1 MKLIVPIIVSVFVL
15 SLPMSHA
22 DLITRFVVLKMPAK
36 EAPAVRTE
44 LASNGKKT
52 EAMDAVL
59 KIPGVSELAGF
70 KETDPWR
77 RDVGFLT
84 RETGNIVLEGQVR
97 KALGVQLV
105 LADADE
111 GTGLAEDLATDIVL
125 PTSATG
131 YREFENTGNCMISR
145 IGKWQERAC
154 WGDGT
159 ATLILWQYASAEGE
173 SDAGRLLTD
182 GGKDALWV
190 EMQWFKVTLSDLETI
205 TRSKP
210 ETRANALQWLST
222 RAKLWKDCGFRAR
235 PDDKISWR
243 DSRGKLSMEEGR
255 VVTKKEMFSLTATVS
270 ETDGKYQLAWEA
282 KSQTPELEDVP
293 THSKSATVTPG
304 TWEFVVIEGLTD
316 ANVVA
321 CRLSRDWR

>member
-1 MKLIVPIIVSVFVL
+1 MKSIIPTVVAALVL
-15 SLPMSHA
+15 FLPTSHA
-22 DLITRFVVLKMPAK
+22 ELIMRFVVLKMPAK

-44 LASNGKKT
+44 LASNGSKP

-77 RDVGFLT
+77 RDVGFLS
-84 RETGNIVLEGQVR
+84 RETGNIMLDGQMR

-111 GTGLAEDLATDIVL
+111 GIGLAEDLATDIVL

-182 GGKDALWV
+182 GVKDALWV
-190 EMQWFKVTLSDLETI
+190 EMQWFKVTLSDLEMI

-210 ETRANALQWLST
+210 ETRGNALQWLST
-222 RAKLWKDCGFRAR
+222 QAKLWKDCGFRAR
-235 PDDKISWR
+235 PDDKISWH
-243 DSRGKLSMEEGR
+243 DSRGKLLMEEGR
-255 VVTKKEMFSLTATVS
+255 VVTKKEMFSLTAEVS

-282 KSQTPELEDVP
+282 KARTPELEDVP
-293 THSKSATVTPG
+293 THSKSGTITPG
-304 TWEFVVIEGLTD
+304 IWEFVVIEGLTD
-316 ANVVA
+316 ANLVA
-321 CRLSRDWR
+321 CRLSKDRR